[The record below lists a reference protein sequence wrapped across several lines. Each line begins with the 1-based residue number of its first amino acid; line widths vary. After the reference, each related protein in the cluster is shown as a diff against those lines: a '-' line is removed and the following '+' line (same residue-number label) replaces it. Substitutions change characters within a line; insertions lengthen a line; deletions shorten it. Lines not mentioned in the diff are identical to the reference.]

1 MRRDEQSQ
9 IFVAVALLLGL
20 AFAFVT
26 PPFEV
31 PDEQNH
37 FWRILAIGRGHFLSD
52 GGPDITP
59 VAKSTQNFVW
69 ILSRKEPRQRLAQ
82 TLRIAAALP
91 YDRRPG
97 GTVHFAAFY
106 TPLPYLAPSLV
117 AALPL
122 RPVIVLYGGRVA
134 NLLVAV
140 ILIALAIRAA
150 PEYGGIFAAAA
161 LLPMSLYEM
170 ASLSADAATMALAW
184 LFTALLLVPPR
195 RTWVV
200 ALTGFALALCKPA
213 YFLIVLLALVAPLR
227 RRSRIAIIAAAAAGT
242 LLSIAVASR
251 GAYNQRAGLP
261 VDARAQI
268 RCIAAHPMQ
277 FARVAMHDV
286 VTNGRFY
293 VEEMIGRFGANE
305 IKLSPSVIA
314 AEIIL
319 LIAVA
324 LTAGA
329 AQQGRVRIAAAI
341 IAVMTLFAVLLSQYL
356 MWSVV
361 CGDSIEGVQGRYFLE
376 ILPLFL
382 ASISLPRLRWRIS
395 PWAIVAVAIVCN
407 GVALLTL
414 IRRYW

>member
-1 MRRDEQSQ
+1 MSPRL
-9 IFVAVALLLGL
+9 FVAAALLLGL
-20 AFAFVT
+20 AFALVT

-37 FWRILAIGRGHFLSD
+37 FWRALAIGRGHLLSS
-52 GGPDITP
+52 GGRDITP
-59 VAKSTQNFVW
+59 VVKSTQNLVW
-69 ILSRKEPRQRLAQ
+69 VLSRKEPRQRLAQ

-91 YDRRPG
+91 YDGAPG
-97 GTVHFAAFY
+97 GTVRFVALY
-106 TPLPYLAPSLV
+106 TPLPYVAQSLV

-122 RPVIVLYGGRVA
+122 RPVIVFYGGRVA

-140 ILIALAIRAA
+140 MLIALAIRAA
-150 PEYGGIFAAAA
+150 PDYGGIFAAAA

-170 ASLSADAATMALAW
+170 ASLSADAVTMALAC

-195 RTWVV
+195 RAWVV
-200 ALTGFALALCKPA
+200 VLTGFALALCKPA
-213 YFLIVLLALVAPLR
+213 YFLIALLALVAPFR
-227 RRSRIAIIAAAAAGT
+227 WRTRMAIIAATAAGT

-251 GAYNQRAGLP
+251 GGYNQRAGLP
-261 VDARAQI
+261 VDAAAQI
-268 RCIAAHPMQ
+268 GCIAAHPMQ
-277 FARVAMHDV
+277 FASVATHDV

-305 IKLSPSVIA
+305 IKLSPFVIA
-314 AEIIL
+314 AELIL

-329 AQQGRVRIAAAI
+329 ALQGRVRIAATV
-341 IAVMTLFAVLLSQYL
+341 IAVMTLFAILLSQYL

-361 CGDSIEGVQGRYFLE
+361 CGDAIEGVQGRYFLE

-382 ASISLPRLRWRIS
+382 ASISLPRVRWRIS
-395 PWAIVAVAIVCN
+395 TWAIVAVAIVCN

-414 IRRYW
+414 IQRYW